1 MRAACR
7 YLLLDYV
14 QLDRRTFVRQSNIA
28 TLDTLMISG
37 VLQVP
42 DFVIGVTTILRND
55 TRE

>member
-1 MRAACR
+1 VPV
-7 YLLLDYV
+7 LLVDDF

-28 TLDTLMISG
+28 TLDTLTISG